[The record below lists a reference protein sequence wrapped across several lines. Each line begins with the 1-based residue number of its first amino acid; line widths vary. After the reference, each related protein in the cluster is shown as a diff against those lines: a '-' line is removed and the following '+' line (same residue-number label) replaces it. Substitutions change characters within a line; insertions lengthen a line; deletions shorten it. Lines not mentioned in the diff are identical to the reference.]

1 MDLKSCSKCG
11 RIHPRGFKCNA
22 GRTYKKTNESA
33 LRSRWA
39 WTQKAKQIK
48 ADAMGLCEVCRAQ
61 GIYNYDGLEV
71 HHITK
76 LKEDPNGLL
85 DDDNLIAL
93 CVYHHKQADAG
104 EIEADYLR
112 SLARTEGFLD
122 LVSSALT
129 GGFCAGVS
137 A

>member
-1 MDLKSCSKCG
+1 MDFRSCSRCG
-11 RIHPRGFKCNA
+11 KIHPRAYKCNA
-22 GRTYKKTNESA
+22 GRTNAKTDESK
-33 LRSRWA
+33 LRSRYA

-48 ADAMGLCEVCRAQ
+48 NDANGLCEVCKDL
-61 GIYNYDGLEV
+61 GLFNYDGLEV

-76 LKEDPNGLL
+76 LSENPDGLL

-112 SLARTEGFLD
+112 ELAKERGKN
-122 LVSSALT
+122 
-129 GGFCAGVS
+129 GK
-137 A
+137 